1 MKKLILNE
9 EEKST
14 ILEMHKSMGY
24 KSMVSETMD
33 LSDAKIEGELEKIKS
48 ELNIPDEVMDRA
60 LSCGMPE
67 EVSKLENGKW
77 ENVLNNVTVQQLK
90 DAYKQVKN
98 AYKEFIGKLKD
109 KEVNEQVETA
119 SIIIGGTTISLPMV
133 MLGLLALGI
142 LTALITKLTGT
153 KRTGYKPR
161 RSSKCGKPLKILGF

>member
-48 ELNIPDEVMDRA
+48 ELNIPDEVINDVM
-60 LSCGMPE
+60 SCGMPK
-67 EVSKLENGKW
+67 EVGKW
-77 ENVLNNVTVQQLK
+77 ENVLNSATVQQLK
-90 DAYKQVKN
+90 DAYKQV
-98 AYKEFIGKLKD
+98 IGKLKG
-109 KEVNEQVETA
+109 KEVNEQAETA
-119 SIIIGGTTISLPMV
+119 IIIGGTTISLPVV

-142 LTALITKLTGT
+142 LTALITRLTST
-153 KRTGYKPR
+153 KRTGYKPK
-161 RSSKCGKPLKILGF
+161 RSSKCGKSLKILGFK

>member
-1 MKKLILNE
+1 MKKLILNK

-33 LSDAKIEGELEKIKS
+33 LPDAKIEGELEKIKS

-67 EVSKLENGKW
+67 EVGKW
-77 ENVLNNVTVQQLK
+77 ENVLNNDNVTIQQLK
-90 DAYKQVKN
+90 DAYKQV
-98 AYKEFIGKLKD
+98 IGKLKG
-109 KEVNEQVETA
+109 KEVNEQAETA
-119 SIIIGGTTISLPMV
+119 IIIGGTTISLPVV

-142 LTALITKLTGT
+142 LTVLITHLTGK
-153 KRTGYKPR
+153 KRTGYRPK
-161 RSSKCGKPLKILGF
+161 RSSKCGKILDLRF

>member
-33 LSDAKIEGELEKIKS
+33 LSDFKIEGELEQIMS
-48 ELNIPDEVMDRA
+48 ELNLTDEVINDVM
-60 LSCGMPE
+60 SCGMPE
-67 EVSKLENGKW
+67 EVGKW
-77 ENVLNNVTVQQLK
+77 ENLLNSVTVQQLK
-90 DAYKQVKN
+90 DAYKEV
-98 AYKEFIGKLKD
+98 IGKLKR
-109 KEVNEQVETA
+109 KEVNEQAETA
-119 SIIIGGTTISLPMV
+119 IIIGGTTISLPVV

-142 LTALITKLTGT
+142 LTALITRLTST
-153 KRTGYKPR
+153 KRTGYKPK